1 MPELPKAEEHWFIVK
16 LQDQKCGYMFIGVKP
31 EGREVHT
38 RSLMSMEVRR
48 DEHVVKITADQQF
61 RESQD
66 GRPLGFRSVMTLAE
80 KPMITEGTIENGRL
94 KLTQEQYG
102 TKQESTHDFDPEAK
116 FAWGLQLEQ
125 RKHGLAPGTTFTVK
139 SYDPGISIDRS
150 FELTLKVEGKEPIT
164 MPSGEKRELIKVT
177 SKMDLQGMSIST
189 LSWVDDEAEPQVMDF
204 NMGGFTVRVLAAT
217 KEQALEG
224 NAAPELFINTFVK
237 VDKRISDN
245 AKVVKYRLRL
255 PDDKTDLKMPEL
267 PETPAQSVQRVNDHE
282 AILTVRRL
290 DWEAIRKASNKAA
303 ADPAMKAYLQASSTV
318 DINDRRIKTHAR
330 RAVKGCKT
338 PAEKADA
345 LRRYVTEFIENKS
358 LDVGFA
364 TASEVV
370 RTRKGDCS
378 EHAVLLAALARAA
391 GLPAR
396 GVSGIVQ
403 IPTGML
409 PASSGSMFGYH
420 MWTQVNIDGQWVDID
435 AALRQTD
442 CNPTHIALAIMPLN
456 DEGMAGSVVSMLPL
470 LGRLQMEVISVE
482 APTSTGEKP

>member
-1 MPELPKAEEHWFIVK
+1 
-16 LQDQKCGYMFIGVKP
+16 
-31 EGREVHT
+31 
-38 RSLMSMEVRR
+38 
-48 DEHVVKITADQQF
+48 
-61 RESQD
+61 
-66 GRPLGFRSVMTLAE
+66 
-80 KPMITEGTIENGRL
+80 
-94 KLTQEQYG
+94 
-102 TKQESTHDFDPEAK
+102 
-116 FAWGLQLEQ
+116 
-125 RKHGLAPGTTFTVK
+125 
-139 SYDPGISIDRS
+139 
-150 FELTLKVEGKEPIT
+150 
-164 MPSGEKRELIKVT
+164 
-177 SKMDLQGMSIST
+177 
-189 LSWVDDEAEPQVMDF
+189 MDF